1 MVWKT
6 DNFIGGGALQGF
18 TKSGLILGVTPWFD
32 NNLYAFSRVD
42 GSVVWSFGT
51 GERLWSAPA
60 VDATGN
66 IYFAGAD
73 KFFYCLDENGKLK
86 WKFQLGS
93 SSLSSPCITKEGT
106 VVVGCDDGNV
116 YAFNAS
122 GANLWKYSLPIGIRS
137 CAATDEQ
144 GSIYVTSDKSLTVLS
159 PTGQLLR
166 TVPAGS
172 DISPVVD
179 AKAVYFIG
187 QNGSPC
193 AYDKAGKLLWQSS
206 YSDVNYL
213 SMNSLGQLVFRSGTR
228 LIILK

>member
-1 MVWKT
+1 LANT
-6 DNFIGGGALQGF
+6 A
-18 TKSGLILGVTPWFD
+18 WFD
-32 NNLYAFSRVD
+32 SNLYALSPVD
-42 GSVVWSFGT
+42 GSIVWKFST

-60 VDATGN
+60 VDVAGN
-66 IYFAGAD
+66 IFFAGAD
-73 KFFYCLDENGKLK
+73 KLFYCLDENGKLK

-93 SSLSSPCITKEGT
+93 SSLSSPCITKDGT

-116 YAFNAS
+116 YAFNTA
-122 GANLWKYSLPIGIRS
+122 GTKLWKYSLPIGIRS

-144 GSIYVTSDKSLTVLS
+144 GWIYVTSHNNVTVLS
-159 PTGQLLR
+159 PTGQLLW
-166 TVPAGS
+166 TAPAGS

-179 AKAVYFIG
+179 AKAVYLIG

-206 YSDVNYL
+206 YSDVNFM
-213 SMNSLGQLVFRSGTR
+213 SMNSLGQLVFGSGPR